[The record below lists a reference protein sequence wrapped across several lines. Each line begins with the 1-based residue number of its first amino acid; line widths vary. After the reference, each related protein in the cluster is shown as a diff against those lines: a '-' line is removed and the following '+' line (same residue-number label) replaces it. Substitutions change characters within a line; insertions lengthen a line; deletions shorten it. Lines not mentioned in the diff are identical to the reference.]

1 MALYALSDLHLSF
14 GTDKPMDVFGTAWH
28 DYTDR
33 IYTNWNQTVTSDD
46 TVIIGGD
53 VSWATYLDET
63 KQDFDFINSLPGQK
77 IIIKGN
83 HDYWWESIT
92 KLRSYTS
99 QLGYESLHFLHNS
112 AYIYQSFSIA
122 GTRGW
127 LLPGADGFG
136 SDDKKIYDRELI
148 RLALS
153 LDEAVKLEKLR
164 GGETYQKVAVMHY
177 PPVTADGTP
186 DDGIMSVL
194 KKYDVKKCIY
204 GHLHGTGLKQAF
216 TGNINGIDFILTSA
230 DYLQFKPVEII

>member
-14 GTDKPMDVFGTAWH
+14 GTDKPMDVFGSLWQ

-33 IYTNWNQTVTSDD
+33 IFTNWTQTVTGDD

-63 KQDFDFINSLPGQK
+63 KKDFEFINSLPGQK

-92 KLRSYTS
+92 KLRSYTAS
-99 QLGYESLHFLHNS
+99 MGFSTMNFLHNS
-112 AYIYQSFSIA
+112 AFIYCDWSIA

-136 SDDKKIYDRELI
+136 KDDKKIYERELI

-153 LDEAVKLEKLR
+153 LDEAVKQEEAS
-164 GGETYQKVAVMHY
+164 GGNYRRVAVLHY
-177 PPVTADGTP
+177 PPVKSDGTP
-186 DDGIMSVL
+186 DEGFLSVL
-194 KKYDVKKCIY
+194 KKYGVEKCIY
-204 GHLHGTGLKQAF
+204 GHLHGAGMMQGF
-216 TGNINGIDFILTSA
+216 TGSSQGIEFILTSA
-230 DYLQFKPVEII
+230 DYLKFCPLEII